1 MKNEVVN
8 SVSVIIPTFNR
19 LNKVKRAIESAI
31 SQSHKP
37 LEVIVIDDGSDAD
50 MKHELKPYLSSNGLA
65 LIELEHSGNP
75 GYLRKVGI
83 GAAKGEWV
91 AFLDDDD
98 YWHPEKLAVQ
108 LRIAQSTNVSFISTL
123 SGSTLSREQL
133 FSLGNEV
140 FKQISRRS
148 MLRQNLV
155 TNSSVLV
162 RKSLLQRVG
171 GYADSELV
179 IGAEDYAT
187 WLRLLDETSL
197 IMVLENLTFYD
208 QSSPSDQLS
217 KKYSNRY
224 IQNVGIFDYVD
235 WAQNNTNRKFIFFR
249 ILLKFA
255 RLSI

>member
-1 MKNEVVN
+1 MKNELIN

-31 SQSHKP
+31 SQSHMP
-37 LEVIVIDDGSDAD
+37 LEVIVIDDGSDVNI
-50 MKHELKPYLSSNGLA
+50 KHELKPYLSANGIVM
-65 LIELEHSGNP
+65 IELQHSGNP

-83 GAAKGEWV
+83 DAARGEWI

-98 YWHPEKLAVQ
+98 YWHPEKLAIQ

-123 SGSTLSREQL
+123 SRSTHLTDQL
-133 FSLGNEV
+133 FGLGNEV
-140 FKQISRRS
+140 LKQISRRS

-171 GYADSELV
+171 GYADSGLV

-208 QSSPSDQLS
+208 QSNPSDQLS

-224 IQNVGIFDYVD
+224 IQNVGILDYVD
-235 WAQNNTNRKFIFFR
+235 WAQNNTNKKFTFFR
-249 ILLKFA
+249 VMLKFA